1 MASTA
6 LSASAIAAMVGNPNH
21 DIFIRETVSLDVEIN
36 FPDDTLVND
45 PSDQDSFTHPYG
57 WRAWVNPT
65 QADLDADLK
74 SPDNLWEPVFGEYT
88 SVGALSTNYLQKI
101 KDYQDAKL
109 VLNSGTVIE
118 RFKSIWSDYTQLSD
132 VFLTRIFDGQEAS
145 RLFAIESSEKT
156 FDKSRVF
163 VYINGILQPATNFA
177 LSKFQVFIASSV
189 EIPVGAKIV
198 VIYKKYQ
205 PTKDELNFDP
215 ETKDDYNVN
224 TQYRFSYDHSILS
237 TRDENGKIANTKYYF
252 WVKNKNT
259 PVPGS
264 AMSVQQAKNLL
275 VNGPSLYMTFHD
287 ICPATATLPVRYD
300 AITLSGINK
309 FVGKDDTYK
318 IRFTRNFTL
327 RDDPNELDLKNV
339 HAEWTLIRPAQN
351 VRIPLHLWE
360 KMVDS
365 ACGQDIV
372 GNKLPNQNLRDY
384 DDRHGSTNR
393 YGLGQGQ
400 VLADQ
405 EQVITSIKY
414 TILNTQLTLNL
425 GGNLVPDYI
434 QVLNL
439 SQLDKYFDTPEN
451 IRKTL
456 DLVWREARPKQINEI
471 FFAVINDALANNFE
485 FKDIFKTSRLS
496 IYSIK
501 TVAQIITG

>member
-6 LSASAIAAMVGNPNH
+6 LSASALAALIGNPNH
-21 DIFIRETVSLDVEIN
+21 DIFIRETMSLDVEID

-45 PSDQDSFTHPYG
+45 PSDPSSFSNPYG

-65 QADLDADLK
+65 QADLDADLRA
-74 SPDNLWEPVFGEYT
+74 PDNLWEPVFGEYVP
-88 SVGALSTNYLQKI
+88 VGGMNTTYLQKI
-101 KDYQDAKL
+101 KDYQAAKL
-109 VLNSGTVIE
+109 VMNTGTAIE
-118 RFKSIWSDYTQLSD
+118 RFKPIWSDYVQLTD
-132 VFLTRIFDGQEAS
+132 LTLTRIFDGEAAS
-145 RLFAIESSEKT
+145 RNFTITSNEKN

-163 VYINGILQPATNFA
+163 VYINGILQPAANLVLA
-177 LSKFQVFIASSV
+177 KFNVTISSTV

-205 PTKDELNFDP
+205 PTKAELSFDP
-215 ETKDDYNVN
+215 DVLDDINVN
-224 TQYRFSYDHSILS
+224 TQYRFGYNHSVLS
-237 TRDENGKIANTKYYF
+237 TRDENGKVANTKYYF

-287 ICPATATLPVRYD
+287 ICPATGSLPVRYD

-309 FVGKDDTYK
+309 FVGRDNTYK

-339 HAEWTLIRPAQN
+339 HAEWSLLRPAQN
-351 VRIPLHLWE
+351 VRIPLNLWE
-360 KMVDS
+360 KLVDS

-372 GNKLPNQNLRDY
+372 GNGLPNQNLRDY

-393 YGLGQGQ
+393 YGLGKGQ

-405 EQVITSIKY
+405 EQVIASIKY